1 METFGAD
8 HALNRH
14 DAQIEGFPHPDRISR
29 RLCRSA
35 EPKGGVA
42 GLGHGYR
49 SVRPRC
55 RGAGDGRRADGRALG
70 APGRRHPQDP
80 RHRGRPSGRLAGHTQ
95 AQAGGR
101 DGCAPAKPRRTKPK
115 PRPSR
120 SKLDQAEQAIDEAEQ
135 RYDAARRDLA
145 AREAALRKERQAL
158 DNDRNRERE
167 RLETARADQERHYR
181 EAMAAWREGEAD

>member
-1 METFGAD
+1 MARKLKVYRTPIGF
-8 HALNRH
+8 H
-14 DAQIEGFPHPDRISR
+14 DAYVAAPSQKAALQAWGTDTDLFAR
-29 RLCRSA
+29 
-35 EPKGGVA
+35 GVA
-42 GLGHGYR
+42 EQVTDAALMEEPLAHPGKVIRKTRG
-49 SVRPRC
+49 SVDDHM
-55 RGAGDGRRADGRALG
+55 AALPATPKQPPDATD
-70 APGRRHPQDP
+70 AP
-80 RHRGRPSGRLAGHTQ
+80 
-95 AQAGGR
+95 
-101 DGCAPAKPRRTKPK
+101 PAKTRRTKPK
-115 PRPSR
+115 RRPSR